1 MARSVLLLL
10 PHTRFYGGAELVAAW
25 MLQALAGEC
34 DLTVLS
40 PEEPVLEGFNRWY
53 STTLSESDFE
63 SVLPPKIVRAPLQ
76 FALARTEG
84 RHALQQYA
92 VLMRIAK
99 RIGHRYDV
107 VVNAFDQADLGP
119 PGIQYVAEHAMPP
132 ALYSTLRSANG
143 LRGQL
148 RASYRVRLRP
158 WKLISGFSYE
168 RMRRNL
174 TLVNSDW
181 TGREMQRV
189 YGIDTTTLYPPV
201 PGPFHPRP
209 WKERRNTVVC
219 VGRLDATKRI
229 ERMIEIV
236 SRARSLGG
244 DLSLD
249 IVGFA
254 HANQDQY
261 LARLRDRVRNA
272 GSWVALH
279 ENLPRADLLELLA
292 ASRYGLHGMQAEP
305 FGIAVAEMA
314 RSGCIVFTPP
324 DGGQVEIATDPA
336 LVYDSVDDAAERLLA
351 VARSPG
357 EQERLHDHV
366 MRRGEL
372 FSEER
377 FVGAFRSVV
386 RTWPASSPQE
396 PGRHPCPSRGLDR

>member
-40 PEEPVLEGFNRWY
+40 PEEPALDGFNEWY
-53 STTLSESDFE
+53 GTTLSARDFE
-63 SVLPPKIVRAPLQ
+63 SVLPPRIVRAPMQ
-76 FALARTEG
+76 FALARMDG

-92 VLMRIAK
+92 VLMRVAK

-107 VVNAFDQADLGP
+107 VVNAFDQADLGA

-132 ALYSTLRSANG
+132 ALYSTLRSASG

-148 RASYRVRLRP
+148 RATYRVRLRP

-189 YGIDTTTLYPPV
+189 YGIETTTVYPPV
-201 PGPFHPRP
+201 PGPFHPGP
-209 WKERRNTVVC
+209 WNERRNTVVC
-219 VGRLDATKRI
+219 VGRLDRTKRI

-236 SRARSLGG
+236 SRARSLGE

-249 IVGFA
+249 VVGFA
-254 HANQDQY
+254 HANRGAY
-261 LARLRDRVRNA
+261 LAQLRDRVRDTGA
-272 GSWVALH
+272 WVTLH
-279 ENLPRADLLELLA
+279 ENLPRADLLGLLA

-305 FGIAVAEMA
+305 FGIAIAEMA

-324 DGGQVEIATDPA
+324 DGGQVEIAGDPG
-336 LVYDSVDDAAERLLA
+336 LVYDSVENAAQRLVA
-351 VARSPG
+351 VVRSPA
-357 EQERLHDHV
+357 EQERLHEHV
-366 MRRGEL
+366 LRRGEL
-372 FSEER
+372 FSEDR
-377 FVGAFRSVV
+377 FVGAFRSAV
-386 RTWPASSPQE
+386 RAWPS
-396 PGRHPCPSRGLDR
+396 

>member
-1 MARSVLLLL
+1 
-10 PHTRFYGGAELVAAW
+10 
-25 MLQALAGEC
+25 
-34 DLTVLS
+34 
-40 PEEPVLEGFNRWY
+40 
-53 STTLSESDFE
+53 
-63 SVLPPKIVRAPLQ
+63 
-76 FALARTEG
+76 
-84 RHALQQYA
+84 
-92 VLMRIAK
+92 
-99 RIGHRYDV
+99 
-107 VVNAFDQADLGP
+107 
-119 PGIQYVAEHAMPP
+119 
-132 ALYSTLRSANG
+132 
-143 LRGQL
+143 
-148 RASYRVRLRP
+148 
-158 WKLISGFSYE
+158 
-168 RMRRNL
+168 
-174 TLVNSDW
+174 
-181 TGREMQRV
+181 
-189 YGIDTTTLYPPV
+189 
-201 PGPFHPRP
+201 
-209 WKERRNTVVC
+209 
-219 VGRLDATKRI
+219 
-229 ERMIEIV
+229 MIEIV
-236 SRARSLGG
+236 ARARSLGG

-396 PGRHPCPSRGLDR
+396 PGRHPYPSRGLDR